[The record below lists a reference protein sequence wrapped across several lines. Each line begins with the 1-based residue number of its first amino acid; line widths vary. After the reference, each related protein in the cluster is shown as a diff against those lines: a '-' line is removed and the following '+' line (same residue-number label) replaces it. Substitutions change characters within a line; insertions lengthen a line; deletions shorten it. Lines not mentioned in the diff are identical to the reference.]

1 MTTAPNTAL
10 YPDNYDYVQNE
21 DSLIISESAV
31 GDSLSNNKTIA
42 DDSLNSNFDNNNQ
55 SNAGEV
61 NMNQFENVTAL
72 NLADNF
78 TQEQVIES
86 ETLVEEP
93 KIAIE
98 DDPIISVVWVRAGK
112 KAFQLD

>member
-1 MTTAPNTAL
+1 MTSAPITAL

-21 DSLIISESAV
+21 DSLIISETAV

-42 DDSLNSNFDNNNQ
+42 DDSLIFDNNNQ
-55 SNAGEV
+55 TNVEEM
-61 NMNQFENVTAL
+61 NMNEFENVTAL

-78 TQEQVIES
+78 TEEQVIES
-86 ETLVEEP
+86 ETLVEES

-112 KAFQLD
+112 ETFELD